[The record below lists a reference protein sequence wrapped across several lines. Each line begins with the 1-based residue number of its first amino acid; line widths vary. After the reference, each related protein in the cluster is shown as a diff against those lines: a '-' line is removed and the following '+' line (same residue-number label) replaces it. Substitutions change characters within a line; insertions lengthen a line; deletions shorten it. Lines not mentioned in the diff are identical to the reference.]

1 MLANI
6 IRNFNALRH
15 NEKVTLLATIPSF
28 EAILLQFHQSLCGSP
43 YSTKKK
49 RNFVTGQTSI
59 DSQWDMTGEIL
70 DGIFAALK
78 LENIDDLALDH
89 AKLHILNM
97 ANAYKEVGLNTWT
110 FEADARQIIW
120 DILGYFFAPGAA
132 RIIANWNLP
141 EPLDKDMPSGR
152 FWYLPE
158 PADAKDSKLKMPV
171 AQVVGWL
178 RDLLGMSWEGFAEE
192 RAGKL
197 NEKKDSVYES
207 MIRSL
212 YKWENGTLPD
222 LYSIDLYFPDKL
234 YFPDEKHIN
243 YRGVLQLGGITDPET
258 RFKAAL
264 EFAEK
269 RGLTP
274 ETLQMEINI
283 SDPDRIKRIMAGDT
297 DAEQRAEFVEKLA
310 NRYAPPL
317 PSTIRQRLRI
327 ARTVQEGYTRL
338 LKFLCPEVNADC
350 PDPNKNK
357 LLQIF
362 TLFKLIYNLTT
373 EASVQKG
380 HIGEQAENEWFEG
393 KLLETL
399 IDPGLFLSILPS
411 KRETANRELGA
422 ILSRRFQKG
431 VFDGNLPDL
440 MPAEDMAGFVEYAK
454 NFKKTLED
462 RQDGQVRF
470 EALMNGLMSG
480 NVDKALADE
489 DRYVMLYAAVR
500 SPDFPFE
507 THNKIFERI
516 FSLNIEPWQVMQTIL
531 FRLEIMV
538 GNSAPKELVDGIIE
552 RSKML
557 PSYEI
562 WKAPFLY
569 NEGLHRIKCNDFDE
583 AAKCFRD
590 AAKDCVTRSYGSLR
604 GTIAKDLFAL
614 EVANQKLI
622 KTNHEKHYRDMLNFY
637 PLKPEELMNF
647 EDMAMHVHEYF
658 WTELYKPYQG
668 VPLLKP
674 TLNED
679 LEKLLSPI
687 AKFLWEGDT
696 QGLERWLKKNK
707 RLLKKPLRYIRGDTV
722 LTSLIIL
729 WGTMKNQMDQLPYI
743 MQMQLPRIFR
753 DTISTIATEAPQ
765 LLVMADFKSQT
776 PLMLVAEQ
784 GDAKLVEIMIAAGA
798 DPSAQDYRGKTALHA
813 AIVKGHKAVIA
824 ILLKHPECA
833 TKETVLGETPAHS
846 AALAADAD
854 TLEKLLS
861 ISPALANAQSVHGTP
876 LERAEAFLKPDVRR
890 EFSHFAKQ
898 NGAKIADE
906 HEIRACIRILKEY
919 TSA

>member
-6 IRNFNALRH
+6 IHNFNALRH
-15 NEKVTLLATIPSF
+15 TEKVTLLATIPSF

-43 YSTKKK
+43 YSTTKK
-49 RNFVTGQTSI
+49 RNFVTGQTSL

-78 LENIDDLALDH
+78 LENIDGLALED

-120 DILGYFFAPGAA
+120 DILGYFFAPGVA

-141 EPLDKDMPSGR
+141 EPLDKDMPSGQ

-158 PADAKDSKLKMPV
+158 PTDAKDTKLKMPV
-171 AQVVGWL
+171 AQVVDWL
-178 RDLLGMSWEGFAEE
+178 LDLLDMPMEDFAEE

-197 NEKKDSVYES
+197 NEKEDSVSES

-212 YKWENGTLPD
+212 YKWKNGTLPD
-222 LYSIDLYFPDKL
+222 LYSIDLYFPDKM
-234 YFPDEKHIN
+234 DVN
-243 YRGVLQLGGITDPET
+243 YRGVFQLGDMIDPKA

-283 SDPDRIKRIMAGDT
+283 GDPDRIKRIMAGDT

-338 LKFLCPEVNADC
+338 LKFLCPEVDADC
-350 PDPNKNK
+350 SDPDQNK

-373 EASVQKG
+373 EASVQMG
-380 HIGEQAENEWFEG
+380 HMGEQAENEWFEG
-393 KLLETL
+393 KLLEMP
-399 IDPGLFLSILPS
+399 IDPELFLFILPS
-411 KRETANRELGA
+411 QTKTACRELGT

-431 VFDGNLPDL
+431 IFDGNLPDL

-454 NFKKTLED
+454 NFKNALED
-462 RQDGQVRF
+462 RQDDQVRF
-470 EALMNGLMSG
+470 EALMNDLLSG
-480 NVDKALADE
+480 NVGKALADE
-489 DRYVMLYAAVR
+489 NRFDVLYWAVR
-500 SPDFPFE
+500 YPDFPFE
-507 THNKIFERI
+507 THNKVFERI
-516 FSLNIEPWQVMQTIL
+516 FSLNLEPWQAMQTIL

-538 GNSAPKELVDGIIE
+538 ENNVPKELVDGIIE

-557 PSYEI
+557 PGYEI

-569 NEGLHRIKCNDFDE
+569 NEGLHRIKCNDFDG
-583 AAKCFRD
+583 AVKCFRD
-590 AAKDCVTRSYGSLR
+590 AAKDCVTRSYGPLR
-604 GTIAKDLFAL
+604 GTIAKVLFAL

-637 PLKPEELMNF
+637 PLKPEEFMNF
-647 EDMAMHVHEYF
+647 EDMAMHVYEYF
-658 WTELYKPYQG
+658 WAELYKPYQS
-668 VPLLKP
+668 VRSIKP
-674 TLNED
+674 ALNDD
-679 LEKLLSPI
+679 LDKLLGPI
-687 AKFLWEGDT
+687 AEHALEGDI
-696 QGLERWLKKNK
+696 QGLARWLKKNN

-722 LTSLIIL
+722 LISLIIL
-729 WGTMKNQMDQLPYI
+729 WGTLKKRMDQLPYM
-743 MQMQLPRIFR
+743 MQMQLPRFFR
-753 DTISTIATEAPQ
+753 DTISTISTETPQ
-765 LLVMADFKSQT
+765 LLAMADFKSQT

-784 GDAKLVEIMIAAGA
+784 GEAKLVEIMIAAGA
-798 DPSAQDYRGKTALHA
+798 DPAAQDYRGKTALHA
-813 AIVKGHKAVIA
+813 AIVKGHKAVIEV
-824 ILLKHPECA
+824 LLNHPECA

-846 AALAADAD
+846 AALAGDAG
-854 TLEKLLS
+854 TLEELLS

-876 LERAEAFLKPDVRR
+876 LERAEAFLEPDVRR

-906 HEIRACIRILKEY
+906 HESRACISILKQY

>member
-1 MLANI
+1 LAI
-6 IRNFNALRH
+6 F
-15 NEKVTLLATIPSF
+15 PSF
-28 EAILLQFHQSLCGSP
+28 EAILLQFHQSLCGSL

-49 RNFVTGQTSI
+49 QKFVTGQTSL

-70 DGIFAALK
+70 DGIFTALK
-78 LENIDDLALDH
+78 LENIDDLALDD
-89 AKLHILNM
+89 AKLHILKM
-97 ANAYKEVGLNTWT
+97 ANAYKEVELNTWT

-120 DILGYFFAPGAA
+120 DILGYFFAPGVA

-141 EPLDKDMPSGR
+141 ERLDKDMPSGR

-171 AQVVGWL
+171 AQVVDWL
-178 RDLLGMSWEGFAEE
+178 LDLLDMPMEDFAEE

-197 NEKKDSVYES
+197 DEKEDNVSDS

-212 YKWENGTLPD
+212 YKWKNGTLPD
-222 LYSIDLYFPDKL
+222 LYSIDLYFPDKM
-234 YFPDEKHIN
+234 DIN
-243 YRGVLQLGGITDPET
+243 YRGVFQLGAITDPEV

-264 EFAEK
+264 EFVEK

-274 ETLQMEINI
+274 ETLLMEINI

-297 DAEQRAEFVEKLA
+297 DAEQRAEFVENLA

-338 LKFLCPEVNADC
+338 LEFLCPEVDADC
-350 PDPNKNK
+350 ADPEKNK

-362 TLFKLIYNLTT
+362 TLFKRIYNLTT
-373 EASVQKG
+373 EATVQTG
-380 HIGEQAENEWFEG
+380 HMGEQAENEWFEG
-393 KLLETL
+393 KLLEML
-399 IDPGLFLSILPS
+399 IDPELLLLILPS
-411 KRETANRELGA
+411 QRETACRELGT

-431 VFDGNLPDL
+431 IFDGNLPDL
-440 MPAEDMAGFVEYAK
+440 MPAENMESFVEHSKALK
-454 NFKKTLED
+454 ETLEERHD
-462 RQDGQVRF
+462 DQVRF
-470 EALMNGLMSG
+470 ETLINDLLSG
-480 NVDKALADE
+480 NPDKALAGE
-489 DRYVMLYAAVR
+489 DRYDILFDALR
-500 SPDFPFE
+500 DPDLPFE
-507 THNKIFERI
+507 IHKRLFERI
-516 FSLNIEPWQVMQTIL
+516 FSLHLAPWQTMQAVL
-531 FRLEIMV
+531 FRLEAMIE
-538 GNSAPKELVDGIIE
+538 NNAPKELVESIIE
-552 RSKML
+552 PSKLL
-557 PSYEI
+557 PGYDAL
-562 WKAPFLY
+562 KARFLY
-569 NEGLHRIKCNDFDE
+569 NEGLHRIRCNDFE
-583 AAKCFRD
+583 GAIKCLRE
-590 AAKDCVTRSYGSLR
+590 AAKDCLTRSYGSLR

-658 WTELYKPYQG
+658 WAELYKPYQG
-668 VPLLKP
+668 IPLLQP

-813 AIVKGHKAVIA
+813 AIVKGHKAVIE

-833 TKETVLGETPAHS
+833 TKETALGETPAHS
-846 AALAADAD
+846 AVLAADAD

-861 ISPALANAQSVHGTP
+861 ISPALANAHSVHGTP

-898 NGAKIADE
+898 NRAKIADE
-906 HEIRACIRILKEY
+906 HEIRACISILKQY